1 MNETILTVTQLNT
14 YVKSVLD
21 SDSNLQG
28 VFVMGEISN
37 CYLHRSGH
45 IYLTL
50 KDENA
55 LIKAVVFSGTARRLP
70 VRPENG
76 MHVLVLGRISLYERD
91 GQYQLYVDDLR
102 PTGAGE
108 LNELFERLKRR
119 LFAEGLFD
127 ESRKKPMP
135 RYPKRIGIATSP
147 TGAALQDMLHILKR
161 RCPMAEVVF
170 CPVQVQGA
178 PAAVEICRAIE
189 EFNRKKAADVLIIG
203 RGGGSIE
210 DLWAFN
216 EESVARAVAA
226 SEIPII
232 SAVGHET
239 DYVIS
244 DFAADLRAPTPSAAA
259 ELVAP
264 DMEKLVNEVAFF
276 RERLTGLME
285 RNIQSLRMKL
295 NALRQNRNLLS
306 PLSYVQAQYERLAR
320 GEEKMKTAFSR
331 KVLEYRL
338 RFSELASSLDML
350 SPLAVLGRGY
360 AIAQIHDTI
369 ISSISLLKQGDSLRL
384 RFSDGTA
391 ECTVKQ
397 ITEWEHNRSV
407 TEDESHEK
415 NADI

>member
-28 VFVMGEISN
+28 VFVMGEVSN
-37 CYLHRSGH
+37 CYVHRSGH

-76 MHVLVLGRISLYERD
+76 LHVLVLGRISLYERD
-91 GQYQLYVDDLR
+91 GQYQLYIDDLR
-102 PTGAGE
+102 PTGAGA
-108 LNELFERLKRR
+108 LNELFERLKRK
-119 LFAEGLFD
+119 LYEEGLFD
-127 ESRKKPMP
+127 ESRKKPLP
-135 RYPKRIGIATSP
+135 PYPKRIGIATSP

-161 RCPMAEVVF
+161 RCPLAEIVF
-170 CPVQVQGA
+170 CPVQVQGT
-178 PAAVEICRAIE
+178 PAAGEICRAIE
-189 EFNRKKAADVLIIG
+189 EFNCKKAADVLIIG

-226 SEIPII
+226 SEIPVI

-264 DMEKLVNEVAFF
+264 DMERLLSEIAFF
-276 RERLTGLME
+276 HSKLSKLME
-285 RNIQSLRMKL
+285 EKIQNLRL
-295 NALRQNRNLLS
+295 RLSELRQNRHLLS
-306 PLSYVQAQYERLAR
+306 PLSHVQAQHERLAR
-320 GEEKMKTAFSR
+320 GADRMKAAFS
-331 KVLEYRL
+331 KQLLEHRL
-338 RFSELASSLDML
+338 RFSELASSLNML

-360 AIAQIHDTI
+360 AIAEFHDTI
-369 ISSISLLKQGDSLRL
+369 ISNVSSLKQGDRLHL
-384 RFSDGTA
+384 RFSDGRA
-391 ECTVKQ
+391 DCIVKQ
-397 ITEWEHNRSV
+397 ITKSG
-407 TEDESHEK
+407 
-415 NADI
+415 